1 MILISSREP
10 RPSPS
15 RKYTDIVRTLR
26 RFVALLVLLAAGS
39 GSLAPAAERSEAHS
53 VTDEIGLADATIE
66 ISYVGN
72 SAGLNR
78 NDMRAWIGAS
88 ANAVQSYYGRFPVK
102 RVRIRIE
109 AGEGRGAQ
117 SGTTYA
123 YDGALIRVGVG
134 RYSDSADLKRDWIM
148 THEMV
153 HLAMPEFGDRYAWLG
168 EGLATYV
175 EPIARVQVGQ
185 LTEEKIWRDMLQ
197 DMPKGLPV
205 AGDRGLDNTH
215 TWGRTY
221 WGGALFYLLA
231 DVRIRERTGN
241 RAGLQDALRAILA
254 GGGNCEASWD
264 VRRTLAMGDKA
275 TGTNVLIDLYDEM
288 RAAPVSPDLAQLWQ
302 RLGVKLSRD
311 GVEFD
316 EAAPLAAI
324 RRAITARPGA

>member
-1 MILISSREP
+1 MLVVLATGGAS
-10 RPSPS
+10 
-15 RKYTDIVRTLR
+15 IV
-26 RFVALLVLLAAGS
+26 A
-39 GSLAPAAERSEAHS
+39 AAERSGTSPATS
-53 VTDEIGLADATIE
+53 EIRLADATIE
-66 ISYVGN
+66 LIYSGD
-72 SAGLNR
+72 STGLDR
-78 NDMRAWIGAS
+78 NELREWIAAS

-102 RVRIRIE
+102 RVSIRIDVS
-109 AGEGRGAQ
+109 EGRGAQ

-123 YDGALIRVGVG
+123 YNGALIRVGVG
-134 RYSDSADLKRDWIM
+134 RYSDSTDLKRDWIM

-153 HLAMPEFGDRYAWLG
+153 HLAMPEFSDRYAWLE

-175 EPIARVQVGQ
+175 EPVARVQVGQ

-197 DMPKGLPV
+197 DMPKGLPA

-241 RAGLQDALRAILA
+241 RAGLQDALRAIVA
-254 GGGNCEASWD
+254 NGGNVEVSWD

-275 TGTNVLIDLYDEM
+275 TGTNVLIEMYDEM
-288 RAAPVSPDLAQLWQ
+288 RATPVSPDLAQLWQ

-311 GVEFD
+311 SVEFND
-316 EAAPLAAI
+316 AAPLAAI
-324 RRAITARPGA
+324 RRAITAKPGA